1 MKIGIIGS
9 GKVAT
14 ALGKAF
20 LRKNHELFFG
30 SRAPEKARELAAALG
45 RAARGGS
52 IAQAAQASDLIF
64 LAIPYAAMP
73 LLAREPA
80 LFQGKIVVDCSN
92 PLIMG
97 PMPELAIGHSTSGAE
112 EIARMLPGARV
123 LKAFNTVFAAHMEQA
138 PSYGPHEASLFYCG
152 GDEAAK
158 QAFRGL
164 VLDAGFHPVDC
175 GPLDSARLIEPMAVL
190 IIRLGY
196 SLGMGTDIAWRLL
209 SRK

>member
-1 MKIGIIGS
+1 MKIGIIGN

-30 SRAPEKARELAAALG
+30 GRSPEKARELAAALG
-45 RAARGGS
+45 RSARGGS
-52 IAQAAQASDLIF
+52 IAQAAQASELIF

-73 LLAREPA
+73 LLAREPG
-80 LFQGKIVVDCSN
+80 LFQGKIVADCSN

-97 PMPELAIGHSTSGAE
+97 KMPELAIGHTTSGAE

-152 GDEAAK
+152 DDEAAK
-158 QAFRGL
+158 QALHGL
-164 VLDAGFHPVDC
+164 VLNVGFHPVDC

-196 SLGMGTDIAWRLL
+196 SLGMGNDIAWRLL